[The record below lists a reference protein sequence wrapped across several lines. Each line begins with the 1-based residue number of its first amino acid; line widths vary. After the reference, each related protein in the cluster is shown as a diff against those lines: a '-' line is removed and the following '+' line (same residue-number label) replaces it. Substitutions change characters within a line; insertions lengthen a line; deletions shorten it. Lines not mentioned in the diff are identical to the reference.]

1 MKIEKMN
8 YNDTGLLTIIVID
21 SPAQIK
27 RSKKM
32 KSILQKVL
40 ITERTD
46 RVTLK
51 MDFVCPNW
59 ADVYKEFKILVNK
72 IAFDLQERNLRQL

>member
-27 RSKKM
+27 SAEM

-72 IAFDLQERNLRQL
+72 IAFDLRERNLRQL